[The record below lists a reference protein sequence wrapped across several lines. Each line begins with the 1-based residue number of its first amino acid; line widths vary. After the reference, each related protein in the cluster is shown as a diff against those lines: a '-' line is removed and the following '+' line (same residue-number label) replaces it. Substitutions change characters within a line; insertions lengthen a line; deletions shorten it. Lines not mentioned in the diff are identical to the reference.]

1 MTVQCCGQIL
11 KHDGLVILLERSFTF
26 TFYSI
31 LEQFQTKPDL
41 KHLEP
46 EVGPN
51 IKLLKSEKARA
62 RESQPEPEKCRPDP
76 PLAKMLVLGRHFK
89 FSIKPEAYQRVKC
102 LNDAPL
108 R

>member
-1 MTVQCCGQIL
+1 VLGITLPGLSIFWGEIFKYIYVTVLYCGQIL
-11 KHDGLVILLERSFTF
+11 KHVGLVILLKRSFTF
-26 TFYSI
+26 TFYFI

-51 IKLLKSEKARA
+51 INLLKSEKARA

-76 PLAKMLVLGRHFK
+76 PLVLCMF
-89 FSIKPEAYQRVKC
+89 
-102 LNDAPL
+102 D
-108 R
+108 